1 MQVAILAGGL
11 ATRMGELALR
21 TPKLLLPVAGRPFAA
36 HQLEWLA
43 GQGVDRVVLCIGH
56 LGEQIRE
63 FVGDGSDWGLAVD
76 YVDEGEELRGT
87 AGALR
92 LAREEGA
99 LEPSFGVLYG
109 DSYLSLDVRAAW
121 RVFVEAQRD
130 VLMCVLRNEDRW
142 DRSNAAVAG
151 GLVTRY
157 NKGLPDPRAA
167 GLDFIDYG
175 FSIIERD
182 RTIPDIPADGRV
194 DLAQVYAA
202 LAAAGRVAAFQVTER
217 FYEIGS
223 PEGLAELEAHLSS
236 PGSGAP

>member
-11 ATRMGELALR
+11 ATRMGELTAR

-43 GQGVDRVVLCIGH
+43 GQGIGRVVLCIGH

-63 FVGDGSDWGLAVD
+63 FVGDGAGWGLEVG
-76 YVDEGEELRGT
+76 YVDEGEEPRGT

-92 LAREEGA
+92 LAYEEGV
-99 LEPSFGVLYG
+99 LEPSFAVLYG
-109 DSYLSLDVRAAW
+109 DSYLSFDLTAAW
-121 RVFVEAQRD
+121 GAFTAAQRD
-130 VLMCVLRNEDRW
+130 VLMCVLRNDGRW

-167 GLDFIDYG
+167 GLNYIDYG
-175 FSIIERD
+175 FSIIDRD
-182 RTIPDIPADGRV
+182 RTIPDIPPDSRV
-194 DLAQVYAA
+194 DLAQVYEG
-202 LAAAGRVAAFQVTER
+202 LAGAGRVAAFEVTAR

-223 PEGLAELEAHLSS
+223 PEGLAELEAVL
-236 PGSGAP
+236 GSAGSEAR